1 MAAPAA
7 NMSYSPKRLIVCCDG
22 TWMNSES
29 AYVKPTLLKPK
40 GSLQIPSNVTRISR
54 CFRRRCSDGRMQVIE
69 YESGVGTGSNTLDT
83 LTGGAFGLGL
93 GERVRNI
100 YSFLCANYCDGDE
113 IILVGF
119 SRGAY
124 IVRSVAGMISD
135 LGLLTREGVEHF
147 WPIFKDMEN
156 WNNHRY
162 RDEFPTMPFDNKPKG
177 EGAAE
182 VYRARLEKLGMT
194 RVKQNEGQGDIIK
207 VKAVAVWD
215 TVGSLGIP
223 QIAWLNKLGI
233 YASNREF
240 RFWDTSLSDRV
251 EHAFQAL
258 ALDETRYSFQPAVW
272 ERLKANKHTTDLRQV
287 WFPGNHSN
295 CGGGWNDQGIS
306 NITLAWMMDQL
317 ASIGV
322 EFNHL
327 ALERCV
333 QQSNSFYRA
342 QIKDKSIKWAMEPV
356 YGQNHPLRPWGLGS
370 IQKTSNLLYTLAGKI
385 IRSPGLYKQV
395 NAHTDARTAT
405 FLTDTNE
412 RIHSSVR
419 IRLACKGLGLNDLGE
434 WDNPAMKK
442 NWRLVYSN
450 AAYEDPVPHHPVWE
464 PESDQ
469 QECMKHPADA
479 DSDGRWV
486 WEYCGPNENAPT
498 SPNGRTLV
506 EEPLGP
512 YERHLLKLTGG
523 DPNVYQYVASKEGT
537 KRALEAESS

>member
-1 MAAPAA
+1 MATPPTP
-7 NMSYSPKRLIVCCDG
+7 MKYSPKRLVVCCDG

-29 AYVKPTLLKPK
+29 AYVKPTFWKPK

-54 CFRRRCSDGRMQVIE
+54 CFRRRCSDGRVQVIE

-83 LTGGAFGLGL
+83 LTGGAFGIGL

-113 IILVGF
+113 IVLVGF

-124 IVRSVAGMISD
+124 IVRCVAGMIAD

-162 RDEFPTMPFDNKPKG
+162 RDEFPTVPFDNKPKG
-177 EGAAE
+177 EGAAD
-182 VYRARLEKLGMT
+182 VYRSRLEKLGMT
-194 RVKQNEGQGDIIK
+194 RVRQEEGTGDIIK

-223 QIAWLNKLGI
+223 QIAWLNRLGI
-233 YASNREF
+233 YASNQEF
-240 RFWDTSLSDRV
+240 KFWDTSLSDRV

-272 ERLKANKHTTDLRQV
+272 ERLEANKLSTDLRQV

-295 CGGGWNDQGIS
+295 CGGGWNDQGMA

-322 EFNHL
+322 EFNHR

-333 QQSNSFYRA
+333 EQSNTFYA
-342 QIKDKSIKWAMEPV
+342 ELLKPKSTLKWATEPI
-356 YGQNHPLRPWGLGS
+356 YSQNHPLRPWGLGA
-370 IQKTSNLLYTLAGKI
+370 IQKTPSLLYSLAGKI
-385 IRSPGLYKQV
+385 TRSPGLYRQA
-395 NAHTDARTAT
+395 NAHTEALSGP
-405 FLTDTNE
+405 FLKDTNE

-419 IRLACKGLGLNDLGE
+419 IRLACKGLGLNDVGV
-434 WDNPAMKK
+434 WDNPALKK
-442 NWRLVYSN
+442 NWKLVRKKAQYH
-450 AAYEDPVPHHPVWE
+450 DPVPNHPSWE
-464 PESDQ
+464 PEEDR
-469 QECMKHPADA
+469 QECMEHPSQSD
-479 DSDGRWV
+479 DGRWV
-486 WEYCGPNENAPT
+486 WEYCGPDEKAPT
-498 SPNGRTLV
+498 SASARVMV

-523 DPNVYQYVASKEGT
+523 NPNVYQNNHEKA
-537 KRALEAESS
+537 R

>member
-1 MAAPAA
+1 LTIMTTQPAPM
-7 NMSYSPKRLIVCCDG
+7 NYSPKRLIVCCDG

-29 AYVKPTLLKPK
+29 GYVKPTLWKRK

-54 CFRRRCSDGRMQVIE
+54 CFRRRCSDGRVQVIE
-69 YESGVGTGSNTLDT
+69 YESGVGTGSNTLDA

-124 IVRSVAGMISD
+124 IVRSVAGMIAD

-162 RDEFPTMPFDNKPKG
+162 RDEFPTVPFDNKPKG
-177 EGAAE
+177 EGAAD
-182 VYRARLEKLGMT
+182 VYRSRLEKLGMT
-194 RVKQNEGQGDIIK
+194 RVRQEEGNGEIIK

-223 QIAWLNKLGI
+223 QIAWLNKLGV
-233 YASNREF
+233 YASNQEF
-240 RFWDTSLSDRV
+240 RFWDTSLSDRI

-272 ERLKANKHTTDLRQV
+272 ERLEANRLSTDLRQV
-287 WFPGNHSN
+287 WFPGNHTN
-295 CGGGWNDQGIS
+295 CGGGWNDQGMA

-322 EFNHL
+322 EFNHRV
-327 ALERCV
+327 LERCV
-333 QQSNSFYRA
+333 QQSNSFY
-342 QIKDKSIKWAMEPV
+342 QSQMKQKTTLQWAMDPI
-356 YGQNHPLRPWGLGS
+356 YGQNHPLRPWGLGA
-370 IQKTSNLLYTLAGKI
+370 IQETSNLLYNLAGKI
-385 IRSPGLYKQV
+385 VRSPGLYRQV
-395 NAHTDARTAT
+395 NAETEARSGH
-405 FLTDTNE
+405 FLKDTNE

-419 IRLACKGLGLNDLGE
+419 IRLACKGLGLNDAGV

-442 NWRLVYSN
+442 HWKLVRTKARYD
-450 AAYEDPVPHHPVWE
+450 DPVPNHPAWE
-464 PESDQ
+464 PEEDK
-469 QECMKHPADA
+469 QECMKHP
-479 DSDGRWV
+479 SECEDGRWV
-486 WEYCGPNENAPT
+486 WEYCGPEKEAPT
-498 SPNGRTLV
+498 SPSARVMV

-512 YERHLLKLTGG
+512 FERHLLRLTGG
-523 DPNVYQYVASKEGT
+523 TPSVYQHAFGNS
-537 KRALEAESS
+537 R

>member
-1 MAAPAA
+1 MTAPSVTI
-7 NMSYSPKRLIVCCDG
+7 NYSPKRLIVCCDG

-29 AYVKPTLLKPK
+29 GYVKPSLWNRK

-54 CFRRRCSDGRMQVIE
+54 CFRRRCSDGRVQIIE

-113 IILVGF
+113 IVLVGF

-124 IVRSVAGMISD
+124 IVRSVAGMITD

-156 WNNHRY
+156 WNNHHY
-162 RDEFPTMPFDNKPKG
+162 RDEFPSEPFDNKPKG
-177 EGAAE
+177 DGAAD
-182 VYRARLEKLGMT
+182 VYRSKLEKLGMT
-194 RVKQNEGQGDIIK
+194 RVRQEEGNGELIK

-223 QIAWLNKLGI
+223 QISWLNKLGI

-240 RFWDTSLSDRV
+240 RFWDTSLSDKI

-272 ERLKANKHTTDLRQV
+272 ERLEANRLSTDLRQV
-287 WFPGNHSN
+287 WFPGNHGN
-295 CGGGWNDQGIS
+295 CGGGWNDQGMS

-322 EFNHL
+322 EFNHRV
-327 ALERCV
+327 LENFV
-333 QQSNSFYRA
+333 QQSNFFY
-342 QIKDKSIKWAMEPV
+342 QSQKKSAMPWAMEPI
-356 YGQNHPLRPWGLGS
+356 YGQNQPLRPWGLGA
-370 IQKTSNLLYTLAGKI
+370 IQNTSSRLYSLAGTI
-385 IRSPGLYKQV
+385 TRSPGLYKQV
-395 NAHTDARTAT
+395 NAETEAPSAY
-405 FLTDTNE
+405 FLQDTNE

-419 IRLACKGLGLNDLGE
+419 IRLACKGLGLNDVGV
-434 WDNPAMKK
+434 WDNPAMK
-442 NWRLVYSN
+442 NWRLVRTKAQYK
-450 AAYEDPVPHHPVWE
+450 DPVPNHPAWE
-464 PESDQ
+464 PEKDGKA
-469 QECMKHPADA
+469 CMKHP
-479 DSDGRWV
+479 SECEDGRWV
-486 WEYCGPNENAPT
+486 WEYCGPNKNAPT
-498 SPNGRTLV
+498 SPLARVMV

-512 YERHLLKLTGG
+512 FERYLLKLTGG
-523 DPNVYQYVASKEGT
+523 TPSVYQHAYENAQ
-537 KRALEAESS
+537 